1 MMKKAIVILS
11 TVAMMAV
18 VAGGLAGLAQA
29 EERKPCPWKVAEVAV
44 GKWANG
50 KQKAGSWYKGSF
62 PINIPGVT
70 ERPDWFIN
78 GSAVGKSQ
86 IHFSERF
93 IPNSSSR
100 FKPGSNTVKIQF
112 NKPPY
117 NGAFFQCTINGF
129 NWKDVPNG
137 GYKRYPCR

>member
-1 MMKKAIVILS
+1 MKKVVMLIS
-11 TVAMMAV
+11 AMALF
-18 VAGGLAGLAQA
+18 AAFSGLAGLAQA
-29 EERKPCPWKVAEVAV
+29 GKPCPWKVSQVAV

-78 GSAVGKSQ
+78 GSGVGKSQ

-93 IPNSSSR
+93 IPNSSGR
-100 FKPGSNTVKIQF
+100 FKPGSNTIKIQF

-117 NGAFFQCTINGF
+117 NGAFFECTISGF
-129 NWKDVPNG
+129 DWKQVPNG
-137 GYKRYPCR
+137 GYKRYPCN

>member
-1 MMKKAIVILS
+1 MMKKAFVIFS
-11 TVAMMAV
+11 VAALI
-18 VAGGLAGLAQA
+18 AAFCGLAGLAQA
-29 EERKPCPWKVAEVAV
+29 EELKPCPWKVTEVAV

-50 KQKAGSWYKGSF
+50 NQKAGSWYKGFF

-86 IHFSERF
+86 IHFKDRF
-93 IPNSSSR
+93 IPNSSNI
-100 FKPGSNTVKIQF
+100 FKPGSNTVKVQF

-117 NGAFFQCTINGF
+117 NGAFFQCTISGF
-129 NWKDVPNG
+129 DWKQVPNG